1 MIYKTALHTF
11 LQPIMMK
18 KNILKRVIYAMMVAC
33 FLYGCTENKP
43 LTFVAGSYEAT
54 YNGHNGPVTIKATFS
69 DSCITNID
77 VLEQSETP
85 HLGDCA
91 FEQLIPQIISA
102 NGIGMDAISGATV
115 TSHALMNAVAQAA
128 EDAHVSDIDQF
139 RKNNLA
145 GKNED
150 IDDTWDVVIVGA
162 GGAGMAAAAE
172 ASAEGNSVLVIEKN
186 GEMGGNT
193 LVSGGIY
200 QSVVPY
206 LVWEPSQPDATMGK
220 GYDGQMYEKA
230 KMGTGCI
237 DELKI
242 IMDWSEEDF
251 DSLYY
256 TTHDFNPG
264 KTEELSRRGVHREYR
279 PILQALKKE
288 IAAYLAW
295 AKPKLQ
301 SGVPETKLTLFSTDN
316 LHIFQTYYGGLR
328 QSAEGNKWAYGDME
342 LVKQM
347 VEEGSA
353 LKPWLLSM
361 GVEFLE
367 QQLMITGEMWF
378 RGNKMTGARI
388 DTDGDGEP
396 ELYEGNWGAY
406 VMAPY
411 HTFIKANPKNKVLTS
426 TTAYELIMDGDRVTG
441 VKAERQDGTK
451 VKAHAKKGV
460 IIASGGYAA
469 NISKVINTNLYW
481 KPEYLSRQMG
491 STNRSSM
498 RGDGIEMAQDVGAAV
513 TGMGWT
519 QLMPQA
525 YVDYGNIAFGSISDA
540 IFVNPET
547 GKRFVDESQERDVLA
562 IKAFK
567 TGVTINGKSGAFLY
581 IGGETTTEPND
592 IRGVDIPGKQYAR
605 TVEQLPELLKS
616 LKLHALSEQIIKT
629 IRAYDA
635 AIMDGKEPD
644 DIDKKFAT
652 SIIGRAK
659 KNEDGTYDKSTY
671 TLDSV
676 MLTIRVM
683 APAAHHTM
691 GGLRVDTWRRV
702 LDNSGRPIPGLFA
715 AGEVTGGIH
724 GGNRLGGNALT
735 EVMVSGRIAARSVN
749 RQR

>member
-1 MIYKTALHTF
+1 MIVAL
-11 LQPIMMK
+11 
-18 KNILKRVIYAMMVAC
+18 
-33 FLYGCTENKP
+33 FLYGCADNKP
-43 LTFVAGSYEAT
+43 LTFVAGSYETT
-54 YNGHNGPVTIKATFS
+54 YNGHNGPITIKTTFS
-69 DSCITNID
+69 DSTITSIE
-77 VLEQSETP
+77 VISQEETP
-85 HLGDCA
+85 HIGDCA

-102 NGIGMDAISGATV
+102 NGIGMDAISGATI

-128 EDAHVSDIDQF
+128 EDANVSSIDQF

-145 GKNED
+145 GKTED

-162 GGAGMAAAAE
+162 GGAGLAAAAE
-172 ASAEGNSVLVIEKN
+172 AAAEGNTVVVLEKN

-193 LVSGGIY
+193 LVSGGIF
-200 QSVVPY
+200 QSVIPY

-230 KMGTGCI
+230 KMGTGGI
-237 DELKI
+237 EELQT

-256 TTHDFNPG
+256 TTHDFTPG
-264 KTEELSRRGVHREYR
+264 KIKELSKRGVHREYR
-279 PILQALKKE
+279 PILQALKRE
-288 IAAYLAW
+288 ISAYLAW

-301 SGVPETKLTLFSTDN
+301 SGVPETKLTLFSTNN

-347 VEEGSA
+347 VEEGTA

-378 RGNKMTGARI
+378 RGNKMTGATI
-388 DTDGDGEP
+388 DTDGDGEY
-396 ELYEGNWGAY
+396 EHYEGNWGAY

-411 HTFIKANPKNKVLTS
+411 TAFIKANPKNKVLKS

-441 VKAERQDGTK
+441 VTAQRQDGSK

-481 KPEYLSRQMG
+481 KPEYLSTRMG
-491 STNRSSM
+491 STNRSSQQ
-498 RGDGIEMAQDVGAAV
+498 GDGIEMAQDAGAAV

-525 YVDYGNIAFGSISDA
+525 YVEYGNIAFGSISDA

-547 GKRFVDESQERDVLA
+547 GKRFVDESQERDVLC

-605 TVEQLPELLKS
+605 TVDQLPELLKE
-616 LKLHALSEQIIKT
+616 LKLHALAEPIIKT

-652 SIIGRAK
+652 SLIGRAQ

-676 MLTIRVM
+676 VLTIRVM
-683 APAAHHTM
+683 APSAHHTM

-702 LDNSGRPIPGLFA
+702 LDTSGRPIPGLFA

-735 EVMVSGRIAARSVN
+735 EVLVSGRIAARSVN
-749 RQR
+749 RQK

>member
-1 MIYKTALHTF
+1 
-11 LQPIMMK
+11 MMK

-328 QSAEGNKWAYGDME
+328 QSVEGNKWAYGDME

>member
-1 MIYKTALHTF
+1 
-11 LQPIMMK
+11 
-18 KNILKRVIYAMMVAC
+18 MMVAC

-69 DSCITNID
+69 DSCITNIE

>member
-1 MIYKTALHTF
+1 
-11 LQPIMMK
+11 MK
-18 KNILKRVIYAMMVAC
+18 RNTMKNIIFAIMAVLM
-33 FLYGCTENKP
+33 LYGCAENKP
-43 LTFVAGSYEAT
+43 LTFVAGSYETT
-54 YNGHNGPVTIKATFS
+54 YNGHNGPITIKTTFS
-69 DSCITNID
+69 DSTITKIEVISQD
-77 VLEQSETP
+77 ETP
-85 HLGDCA
+85 HIGDCA

-128 EDAHVSDIDQF
+128 ENAQVSDIDQF
-139 RKNNLA
+139 RKNNLE
-145 GKNED
+145 GKTQD

-172 ASAEGNSVLVIEKN
+172 AAAEGNTVLVLEKN

-230 KMGTGCI
+230 KMGTGGI
-237 DELKI
+237 EELQL

-251 DSLYY
+251 DSIYY
-256 TTHDFNPG
+256 TTHDFTPG
-264 KTEELSRRGVHREYR
+264 KIEELSKRGVHREYR

-288 IAAYLAW
+288 ISTYLAW

-301 SGVPETKLTLFSTDN
+301 RGMPETNLTLFSTNN

-347 VEEGSA
+347 VEEGTA

-367 QQLMITGEMWF
+367 KQLMISGEMWF
-378 RGNKMTGARI
+378 RGNKMTGACI
-388 DTDGDGEP
+388 DTNGDGE
-396 ELYEGNWGAY
+396 YEQYDGNWGAY

-411 HTFIKANPKNKVLTS
+411 HAFTKANPKNQVMTS

-441 VKAERQDGTK
+441 VKAQRQDGSK
-451 VKAHAKKGV
+451 VTVHATKGV

-469 NISKVINTNLYW
+469 NVSKVINTNLYW
-481 KPEYLSRQMG
+481 KPEYLSNRMG
-491 STNRSSM
+491 TTNRSSQQ
-498 RGDGIEMAQDVGAAV
+498 GDGIEMAQDIGAAV
-513 TGMGWT
+513 TDMGWT

-525 YVDYGNIAFGSISDA
+525 SVEYGNIAFGSISDA

-547 GKRFVDESQERDVLA
+547 GKRFVDESQERDVLC

-605 TVEQLPELLKS
+605 TVDQLPALLKD
-616 LKLHALSEQIIKT
+616 LKLHALSDPIIKT

-644 DIDKKFAT
+644 DIGKKFAT
-652 SIIGRAK
+652 SLIGRAK

-676 MLTIRVM
+676 VLTIRVM
-683 APAAHHTM
+683 APSAHHTM

-702 LDNSGRPIPGLFA
+702 LDNSGVPIPGLFA

>member
-1 MIYKTALHTF
+1 
-11 LQPIMMK
+11 MK

-426 TTAYELIMDGDRVTG
+426 TTAYELIMDGDHVTG

>member
-1 MIYKTALHTF
+1 
-11 LQPIMMK
+11 MMTV
-18 KNILKRVIYAMMVAC
+18 LVLC
-33 FLYGCTENKP
+33 GCAQDKP
-43 LTFVAGSYEAT
+43 LTFVAGSYET
-54 YNGHNGPVTIKATFS
+54 SYNGHNGPITIKTTFS
-69 DSCITNID
+69 DSCVTKIEVISQ
-77 VLEQSETP
+77 EETP
-85 HLGDCA
+85 HIGDVA
-91 FEQLIPQIISA
+91 FDQLIPQIISA
-102 NGIGMDAISGATV
+102 NGIGMDAISGATI

-128 EDAHVSDIDQF
+128 EDAQVSDIDQF
-139 RKNNLA
+139 RKNNLE
-145 GKNED
+145 GKVKDIED
-150 IDDTWDVVIVGA
+150 EWDVVIVGA
-162 GGAGMAAAAE
+162 GGAGLAAAAE
-172 ASAEGNSVLVIEKN
+172 AAADGNTVLVIEKN

-200 QSVVPY
+200 QSAVPY
-206 LVWEPSQPDATMGK
+206 LVWEPSQPEAKMGK
-220 GYDGQMYEKA
+220 GDDGEMYEKA

-237 DELKI
+237 EELEI
-242 IMDWSEEDF
+242 IMNWSEQPF

-256 TTHDFNPG
+256 TTHDFVPG
-264 KTEELSRRGVHREYR
+264 KLEELSKRGVHREYLST
-279 PILQALKKE
+279 LQALKKE
-288 IAAYLAW
+288 IATYLAW
-295 AKPKLQ
+295 AKPKLR
-301 SGVPETKLTLFSTDN
+301 SGVPETQLTLFSTNN

-328 QSAEGNKWAYGDME
+328 QSSEGNKWCYGDEE

-347 VEEGSA
+347 VEEGAA
-353 LKPWLLSM
+353 LKPWLRGL

-367 QQLMITGEMWF
+367 KQIMITGEMWF
-378 RGNKMTGARI
+378 RGNRMTGATI
-388 DTDGDGEP
+388 DTDGDGEY
-396 ELYEGNWGAY
+396 EHYEGNWGAY

-411 HTFIKANPKNKVLTS
+411 HAFIKKNPKNQVMTS
-426 TTAYELIMDGDRVTG
+426 TTAYELMMDGDRVSG
-441 VKAERQDGTK
+441 VKAERQDGAK

-481 KPEYLSRQMG
+481 KPEYLNPQMG
-491 STNRSSM
+491 STNRSSQ
-498 RGDGIEMAQDVGAAV
+498 RGDGIEMAQDVGAGV

-525 YVDYGNIAFGSISDA
+525 YADYGGIAFGSISDA

-605 TVEQLPELLKS
+605 TVDQLPELMKS
-616 LKLHALSEQIIKT
+616 LKINAVPEAIVKT
-629 IRAYDA
+629 IRAYDE
-635 AIMDGKEPD
+635 AIMNGKEPD
-644 DIDKKFAT
+644 GVGKKFAT
-652 SIIGRAK
+652 SLIGRAQ
-659 KNEDGTYDKSTY
+659 KNADGTYDKSTY

-676 MLTIRVM
+676 LLTIRVM

-691 GGLRVDTWRRV
+691 GGLKVDVWRRV
-702 LDNSGRPIPGLFA
+702 LDTAGRPIPGLYA

-735 EVMVSGRIAARSVN
+735 EVLVSGRIAARSVN
-749 RQR
+749 RYYK

>member
-1 MIYKTALHTF
+1 
-11 LQPIMMK
+11 MK

-69 DSCITNID
+69 DSCITNIE

>member
-1 MIYKTALHTF
+1 
-11 LQPIMMK
+11 
-18 KNILKRVIYAMMVAC
+18 MMVAC

-441 VKAERQDGTK
+441 VKAERQNGTK

>member
-1 MIYKTALHTF
+1 
-11 LQPIMMK
+11 MK

-441 VKAERQDGTK
+441 VKAERQNGTK

>member
-1 MIYKTALHTF
+1 
-11 LQPIMMK
+11 MK

-69 DSCITNID
+69 DSCITNIE

-328 QSAEGNKWAYGDME
+328 QSAEGNKWAYGDMD

-567 TGVTINGKSGAFLY
+567 TGITINGKSGAFLY

>member
-1 MIYKTALHTF
+1 
-11 LQPIMMK
+11 MK

-328 QSAEGNKWAYGDME
+328 QSVEGNKWAYGDME

>member
-1 MIYKTALHTF
+1 
-11 LQPIMMK
+11 MMK

-69 DSCITNID
+69 DSCITNIE

>member
-1 MIYKTALHTF
+1 
-11 LQPIMMK
+11 MK

-69 DSCITNID
+69 DSCITNIE

-441 VKAERQDGTK
+441 VKAERQNGTK

-592 IRGVDIPGKQYAR
+592 IRGVDIPGKQYTR

>member
-1 MIYKTALHTF
+1 
-11 LQPIMMK
+11 MMK
-18 KNILKRVIYAMMVAC
+18 KFIYTMMAVLVLC
-33 FLYGCTENKP
+33 GCAQDKP
-43 LTFVAGSYEAT
+43 LTFVAGSYET
-54 YNGHNGPVTIKATFS
+54 SYNGHNGPITIKTTFS
-69 DSCITNID
+69 DSCVTKIE
-77 VLEQSETP
+77 VLSQEETP
-85 HLGDCA
+85 HIGDVA
-91 FEQLIPQIISA
+91 FDQLIPQIVSA

-128 EDAHVSDIDQF
+128 EDAQVSDIDQF
-139 RKNNLA
+139 RKNNLE
-145 GKNED
+145 GKVKD
-150 IDDTWDVVIVGA
+150 IEDTWDVVIVGA
-162 GGAGMAAAAE
+162 GGAGLAAAAE
-172 ASAEGNSVLVIEKN
+172 AAADGNTVLVIEKN

-200 QSVVPY
+200 QSAVPY
-206 LVWEPSQPDATMGK
+206 LVWEPSQPDAKMGK
-220 GYDGQMYEKA
+220 GDDGEMYEKA

-237 DELKI
+237 EELEI
-242 IMDWSEEDF
+242 IMNWSEQPF

-256 TTHDFNPG
+256 TTHDFVPG
-264 KTEELSRRGVHREYR
+264 KLEDLSKRGVHREYLST
-279 PILQALKKE
+279 LQALKKE
-288 IAAYLAW
+288 IGTYLAW
-295 AKPKLQ
+295 AKPKLR
-301 SGVPETKLTLFSTDN
+301 SGVPETQLTLFSTNN

-328 QSAEGNKWAYGDME
+328 QSSEGNKWCYGDVE

-347 VEEGSA
+347 VEEGAA
-353 LKPWLLSM
+353 LKPWLRGL

-367 QQLMITGEMWF
+367 KQIMITGEMWF
-378 RGNKMTGARI
+378 RGNRMTGATI
-388 DTDGDGEP
+388 DTDGDGEY
-396 ELYEGNWGAY
+396 EHYEGNWGAY

-411 HTFIKANPKNKVLTS
+411 HAFIKKNPKNQVMTS
-426 TTAYELIMDGDRVTG
+426 TTAYELMMDGDRVSG
-441 VKAERQDGTK
+441 VKAERQDGAK
-451 VKAHAKKGV
+451 VKVHAKKGV

-481 KPEYLSRQMG
+481 KPEYLNPQMG
-491 STNRSSM
+491 STNRSSQ
-498 RGDGIEMAQDVGAAV
+498 RGDGVEMAQDVGAGV

-525 YVDYGNIAFGSISDA
+525 YADYGGIAFGSISDA

-605 TVEQLPELLKS
+605 TVDQLPELMKS
-616 LKLHALSEQIIKT
+616 LKINAVPEAIVKT
-629 IRAYDA
+629 IRAYDE
-635 AIMDGKEPD
+635 AIMNGKEPD
-644 DIDKKFAT
+644 GVGKKFAT
-652 SIIGRAK
+652 SLIGRAQ
-659 KNEDGTYDKSTY
+659 KNADGTYDKSTY

-683 APAAHHTM
+683 APATHHTM
-691 GGLRVDTWRRV
+691 GGLKIDVWRRV
-702 LDNSGRPIPGLFA
+702 LDTAGRPIPGLYA

-735 EVMVSGRIAARSVN
+735 EVLVSGRIAARSVN
-749 RQR
+749 RYYK

>member
-1 MIYKTALHTF
+1 
-11 LQPIMMK
+11 
-18 KNILKRVIYAMMVAC
+18 MMVAC

>member
-1 MIYKTALHTF
+1 MKTD
-11 LQPIMMK
+11 IM
-18 KNILKRVIYAMMVAC
+18 KRTIYAMLVALA
-33 FLYGCTENKP
+33 LYGCAEDKP
-43 LTFVAGSYEAT
+43 LSFVAGSYETT
-54 YNGHNGPVTIKATFS
+54 YNGHNGPITIKATFN

-77 VLEQSETP
+77 VLAQEETP
-85 HLGDCA
+85 HIGDCA

-128 EDAHVSDIDQF
+128 EDAKVSDLDQF
-139 RKNNLA
+139 RRNNLQ
-145 GKNED
+145 GKTED

-162 GGAGMAAAAE
+162 GGAGLAAAAE
-172 ASAEGNSVLVIEKN
+172 AAAEGNTVVILEKN

-193 LVSGGIY
+193 LVSGGLY
-200 QSVVPY
+200 QSVIPY

-237 DELKI
+237 EELQTI
-242 IMDWSEEDF
+242 LNWSEEDF

-256 TTHDFNPG
+256 TTHDFTPG
-264 KTEELSRRGVHREYR
+264 KIAEQAQRGVHSEYR

-288 IAAYLAW
+288 ISAYMAW

-328 QSAEGNKWAYGDME
+328 QSAEGNKWSYGDVE

-353 LKPWLLSM
+353 LKPWLQSM
-361 GVEFLE
+361 GVEFIE
-367 QQLMITGEMWF
+367 KQIMITGEMWY
-378 RGNKMTGARI
+378 RGNRMKGAHI
-388 DTDGDGEP
+388 DTDGDGTP
-396 ELYEGNWGAY
+396 EFYEGNWGAY

-411 HTFIKANPKNKVLTS
+411 TSFIKANPKNQVLKS

-441 VKAERQDGTK
+441 VKAERQDGSK

-481 KPEYLSRQMG
+481 KPEYLSHQME

-525 YVDYGNIAFGSISDA
+525 YVDDGHIAFSSVSDA

-562 IKAFK
+562 LRAFK

-581 IGGETTTEPND
+581 IAGENSSEPND
-592 IRGVDIPGKQYAR
+592 VRGVDIPGRQYAR

-616 LKLHALSEQIIKT
+616 LKLHALAEQIIKT
-629 IRAYDA
+629 IRSYDA
-635 AIMDGKEPD
+635 AIMEGKEPD

-652 SIIGRAK
+652 SLIGRAK
-659 KNEDGTYDKSTY
+659 RNEDGGYDKSTY

-683 APAAHHTM
+683 APSTHHTM
-691 GGLRVDTWRRV
+691 GGLRVDIWRRV
-702 LDNSGRPIPGLFA
+702 LDTSGQPIPGLFA

-749 RQR
+749 KK